1 MNNFHFSNETEKKYA
16 LACLEFAKI
25 IGLIDDS
32 SLDAVEKR
40 CKAENEKRRIQTE
53 NGETVYG
60 LVEFP
65 LSVYLDYELTRIKLD
80 FASEKKGINYS
91 FAPISKKEKKEF
103 YKNNTDLFTR
113 YGGDKFRF
121 KEVDMIVEKKI
132 REEQF
137 ENEIKN
143 ILHKFD

>member
-1 MNNFHFSNETEKKYA
+1 MNNFHFSNETEKQYA
-16 LACLEFAKI
+16 LACLEFAER

-32 SLDAVEKR
+32 SLDAVIKR
-40 CKAENEKRRIQTE
+40 CKAENEKRKIQIE

-60 LVEFP
+60 LTEFP

-80 FASEKKGINYS
+80 FASEKEEIKYN

-103 YKNNTDLFTR
+103 YKNNQDLFTR
-113 YGGDKFRF
+113 YGGDKFRY
-121 KEVDMIVEKKI
+121 KEVDMIIEKKI

-143 ILHKFD
+143 ILHKFA

>member
-1 MNNFHFSNETEKKYA
+1 M
-16 LACLEFAKI
+16 I
-25 IGLIDDS
+25 IKHHKNDLSPLIGRIMWSGSRLQVARKLQFDYKQ
-32 SLDAVEKR
+32 DAR
-40 CKAENEKRRIQTE
+40 DPNLPNYPIE

-80 FASEKKGINYS
+80 FASEKKEINYS